1 MNIGSLLLSAPPI
14 LLALTVHE
22 YAHGWIAE
30 RHGDPTARYAGR
42 LTLNP
47 LSHLDPFGTLM
58 FFMAGFGWAKPV
70 PVNPG
75 NLRDPKRDMIWVSL
89 AGPGA
94 NVLCA
99 LVFGMILRTAR
110 LLPGVSQSEIVMSV
124 LYLAVFF
131 NLILAMFNL
140 IPVPPL
146 DGSKILMGL
155 LPPRQ
160 EYRFRELERYGFLIL
175 MGLILMDRML
185 HIPILR
191 TVIGIPVQILAQ
203 LFAG

>member
-22 YAHGWIAE
+22 YAHGWIADKY
-30 RHGDPTARYAGR
+30 GDPTARYAGR

-47 LSHLDPFGTLM
+47 VSHLDPFGTLM
-58 FFMAGFGWAKPV
+58 FLLAGFGWARPV
-70 PVNPG
+70 PVDPRY
-75 NLRDPKRDMIWVSL
+75 LRHPKKDMIWISL

-99 LVFGMILRTAR
+99 FVFGLILRTAR

-131 NLILAMFNL
+131 NLILAVFNL

-146 DGSKILMGL
+146 DGSKILMGI
-155 LPPRQ
+155 LPPRH
-160 EYRFRELERYGFLIL
+160 EYRFRELERYGFVIL

-191 TVIGIPVQILAQ
+191 TIIGIPVQILSR